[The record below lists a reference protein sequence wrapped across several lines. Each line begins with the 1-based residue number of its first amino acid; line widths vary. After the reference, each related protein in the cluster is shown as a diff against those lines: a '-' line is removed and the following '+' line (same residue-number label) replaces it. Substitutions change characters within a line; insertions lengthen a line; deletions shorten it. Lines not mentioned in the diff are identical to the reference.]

1 MTLIELLKITGVNI
15 SQGIRSVT
23 FSAEGCEKSPVLN
36 LSLDVGDFSFLPERN
51 LISGAE
57 TKKQSTA
64 LDSIKDA
71 VREVSMTSQSTD
83 DSQQTE
89 DGR

>member
-1 MTLIELLKITGVNI
+1 MQGGGKEMTLIELLKITGVNI

-23 FSAEGCEKSPVLN
+23 FSAEGCEKSSVLN

-57 TKKQSTA
+57 TKKT
-64 LDSIKDA
+64 IHCP
-71 VREVSMTSQSTD
+71 RCY
-83 DSQQTE
+83 
-89 DGR
+89 